1 MRDAQVRKMAS
12 STVPEGSP
20 NGDKIDVPKVGNA
33 KDNDEQSVVKQDSSS
48 LFDPESPAVPSGP
61 SVESKIMM
69 GSEDGGFIGF
79 ENAILMETGDDQI
92 NVKNAMIQ
100 KIKSKRYK
108 IPCFVSGLKY

>member
-1 MRDAQVRKMAS
+1 MRRYVRWH
-12 STVPEGSP
+12 PQ
-20 NGDKIDVPKVGNA
+20 N
-33 KDNDEQSVVKQDSSS
+33 VVKQDSSS
-48 LFDPESPAVPSGP
+48 LFVPERLSESPAVPSGP
-61 SVESKIMM
+61 SVESKSMM